1 MKILRTVFALAIF
14 SAVSPAQEGKP
25 EQQRS
30 HSPDKKWEFRS
41 DTIVRTDATEPALQ
55 LSDKCGGANGECE
68 PPLWSP
74 DSKRFALNATDQG
87 RYQPTSFYQLNG
99 DEWKELPPPP
109 DAISDV
115 LDKVVFARMKK
126 MGLLPKKTPIRLI
139 SNPIRTIQWTDP
151 DTVLVYASDVEAVKD
166 DPDRGFSKLLFC
178 LLSNST
184 KMGNARSSKVSGCR
198 IKKGRNTRKSLSPR
212 RNDDSHLSRLSRAND
227 LTNR

>member
-1 MKILRTVFALAIF
+1 MKILRTVFVLAIF
-14 SAVSPAQEGKP
+14 SAVSSAQEGKP

-30 HSPDKKWEFRS
+30 YSPDKKWEFRS

-166 DPDRGFSKLLFC
+166 DPDRGFFEAFFLFT
-178 LLSNST
+178 L
-184 KMGNARSSKVSGCR
+184 KFDQSGECK
-198 IKKGRNTRKSLSPR
+198 IVKSQ
-212 RNDDSHLSRLSRAND
+212 RLSDKEREKYKKKSEP
-227 LTNR
+227 

>member
-1 MKILRTVFALAIF
+1 MKILHTVFALALF

-30 HSPDKKWEFRS
+30 YSPDKKWEFRS
-41 DTIVRTDATEPALQ
+41 DTIVRAGANEPALQ

-74 DSKRFALNATDQG
+74 DSKRFALNAPDQG

-151 DTVLVYASDVEAVKD
+151 DTALVYASDIEAVKD
-166 DPDRGFSKLLFC
+166 DPDRGFFEASFLFT
-178 LLSNST
+178 L
-184 KMGNARSSKVSGCR
+184 KFDQSGQCK
-198 IKKGRNTRKSLSPR
+198 IVKSQ
-212 RNDDSHLSRLSRAND
+212 RLSDKEREKYKKKSEP
-227 LTNR
+227 

>member
-1 MKILRTVFALAIF
+1 MKILHTVFALALF
-14 SAVSPAQEGKP
+14 SAVSPAQEGTP
-25 EQQRS
+25 EQQRPY
-30 HSPDKKWEFRS
+30 SPDKKWEFRS
-41 DTIVRTDATEPALQ
+41 DTIVRAGATEPALK
-55 LSDKCGGANGECE
+55 LSDKCGGANGGWE

-74 DSKRFALNATDQG
+74 DSKRFALNAPDQG

-151 DTVLVYASDVEAVKD
+151 DTALVYASDVEAVKD
-166 DPDRGFSKLLFC
+166 DPDRGFFEASFLFT
-178 LLSNST
+178 L
-184 KMGNARSSKVSGCR
+184 KFDQSGQCK
-198 IKKGRNTRKSLSPR
+198 IVKSQ
-212 RNDDSHLSRLSRAND
+212 RLSDKEREKYKKKSEP
-227 LTNR
+227 

>member
-1 MKILRTVFALAIF
+1 MKILHTVFALAIF

-30 HSPDKKWEFRS
+30 YSPDKKWEFRS
-41 DTIVRTDATEPALQ
+41 DTIVRAGATEPALQ

-74 DSKRFALNATDQG
+74 DSKRFALNAPDQG

-115 LDKVVFARMKK
+115 LDKVIFARMKK
-126 MGLLPKKTPIRLI
+126 MGLPPKKTPIRLM

-151 DTVLVYASDVEAVKD
+151 DTALVYASDVEAVKD
-166 DPDRGFSKLLFC
+166 DPDRGFFEASFLFT
-178 LLSNST
+178 L
-184 KMGNARSSKVSGCR
+184 KFDQSGQCK
-198 IKKGRNTRKSLSPR
+198 IVKSQ
-212 RNDDSHLSRLSRAND
+212 RLSDKEREKYKKKSEP
-227 LTNR
+227 

>member
-1 MKILRTVFALAIF
+1 MKILHTVFALAIF

-30 HSPDKKWEFRS
+30 YSPDKKWEFRS
-41 DTIVRTDATEPALQ
+41 DTIVRAGATEPALQ

-74 DSKRFALNATDQG
+74 DSKRFALNAPDQG

-109 DAISDV
+109 DTISDV
-115 LDKVVFARMKK
+115 LDKVIFARMKK

-151 DTVLVYASDVEAVKD
+151 DTALVYASDVEAVKD
-166 DPDRGFSKLLFC
+166 DPDRGFFEASFLFA
-178 LLSNST
+178 L
-184 KMGNARSSKVSGCR
+184 KFDQSGQCK
-198 IKKGRNTRKSLSPR
+198 IVKSQ
-212 RNDDSHLSRLSRAND
+212 RLSDKEREKYKKKSEP
-227 LTNR
+227 

>member
-1 MKILRTVFALAIF
+1 MKILHTVFALVIF

-30 HSPDKKWEFRS
+30 YSPDKKWEFRS
-41 DTIVRTDATEPALQ
+41 DTIVRAGATEPALQ

-74 DSKRFALNATDQG
+74 DSKRFALNAPDQG

-109 DAISDV
+109 DAIRDV
-115 LDKVVFARMKK
+115 LDKVIFARMKK

-151 DTVLVYASDVEAVKD
+151 DTALVYASDVEAVKD
-166 DPDRGFSKLLFC
+166 DPDRGFFEASFLFT
-178 LLSNST
+178 L
-184 KMGNARSSKVSGCR
+184 KFDQSGECK
-198 IKKGRNTRKSLSPR
+198 IVKSQ
-212 RNDDSHLSRLSRAND
+212 RLSD
-227 LTNR
+227 KEKEKYKKKSEP

>member
-1 MKILRTVFALAIF
+1 MKILHYVFALAIF
-14 SAVSPAQEGKP
+14 SAVSPAQEEKP

-30 HSPDKKWEFRS
+30 YSPDKKWEFRS
-41 DTIVRTDATEPALQ
+41 DTIVRAGATEPALQ

-74 DSKRFALNATDQG
+74 DSKRFALNAPDQG
-87 RYQPTSFYQLNG
+87 RYQLTSFYQLNG

-115 LDKVVFARMKK
+115 LNKVVLARMKK

-151 DTVLVYASDVEAVKD
+151 NTALVYAADVEGVKD
-166 DPDRGFSKLLFC
+166 DPDRGFFEAFFLFT
-178 LLSNST
+178 L
-184 KMGNARSSKVSGCR
+184 KFDQSGECK
-198 IKKGRNTRKSLSPR
+198 IVKSQ
-212 RNDDSHLSRLSRAND
+212 RLSDKEREKYKKKSEP
-227 LTNR
+227 

>member
-1 MKILRTVFALAIF
+1 MKILHTIFALAIF

-30 HSPDKKWEFRS
+30 YSPDKKWEFRS
-41 DTIVRTDATEPALQ
+41 DTIVRAGATEPALK
-55 LSDKCGGANGECE
+55 LSDKCGGANGGCE

-74 DSKRFALNATDQG
+74 DSKRFALNAPDQG

-126 MGLLPKKTPIRLI
+126 MGLPPKKTPMRLM

-151 DTVLVYASDVEAVKD
+151 DTALVYASDVEAVKD
-166 DPDRGFSKLLFC
+166 DPDRGFFEASFLFT
-178 LLSNST
+178 L
-184 KMGNARSSKVSGCR
+184 KFDQSGQCK
-198 IKKGRNTRKSLSPR
+198 IVKSQ
-212 RNDDSHLSRLSRAND
+212 RLSDKEREKYKKKSEP
-227 LTNR
+227 